1 MCVVHAKSM
10 TGAPQFS
17 LSDALTAEVMVAA
30 RKLSVASAKAAAEI
44 YTSVSVNF
52 MIFAHLACI
61 PVILQDTSYE
71 PLLQREKVLKD
82 PLKSFCCMS
91 GSCDGLRFKCMHSG

>member
-1 MCVVHAKSM
+1 MHTKVM

-44 YTSVSVNF
+44 YTSVSVKL

-61 PVILQDTSYE
+61 PVILQDTSYDPATGKGFE
-71 PLLQREKVLKD
+71 GSFKVSLLHERL
-82 PLKSFCCMS
+82 M
-91 GSCDGLRFKCMHSG
+91 